1 MPDTLFPE
9 HRTPACTGTWARQWV
24 GQQPLWCC
32 SRCGHAFIESVA
44 VLGAVR
50 AEAMLTDLLDEL
62 AGAGAELLAR
72 ERRAG

>member
-1 MPDTLFPE
+1 M
-9 HRTPACTGTWARQWV
+9 TPGGTRNGSAR
-24 GQQPLWCC
+24 
-32 SRCGHAFIESVA
+32 SVA